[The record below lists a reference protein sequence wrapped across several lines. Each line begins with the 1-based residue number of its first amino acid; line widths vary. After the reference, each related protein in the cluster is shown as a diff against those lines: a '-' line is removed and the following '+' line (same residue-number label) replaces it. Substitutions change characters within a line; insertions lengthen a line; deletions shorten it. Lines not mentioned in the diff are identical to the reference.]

1 MLARRFVLCEA
12 LRTGNTML
20 ARQTSQTRHRAI
32 PVWKRIF
39 DVVVASI
46 ALIATIPF
54 MLVIAFCIR
63 AKMGSPVLF
72 RQRRPGL
79 AGRPFTIYKFRTMRI
94 ADTCDTVGDERR
106 ITRLGAFL
114 RRTSLDELP
123 ELWNVLRGEMS
134 IVGPRPLLLDYLDL
148 YSPEQRRRHKVLPG
162 LTGWAQV
169 NGRNAV
175 SWEER
180 LAMDTW
186 YVDHR
191 SFWLDVRIV
200 LLTGIQVLKREG
212 IDYAHHV
219 TMPRFVGSVRSSSSE
234 Q

>member
-20 ARQTSQTRHRAI
+20 ARQTSQTRHTAI

-39 DVVVASI
+39 DVVAASI

-114 RRTSLDELP
+114 RRTTLDELP
-123 ELWNVLRGEMS
+123 
-134 IVGPRPLLLDYLDL
+134 
-148 YSPEQRRRHKVLPG
+148 
-162 LTGWAQV
+162 
-169 NGRNAV
+169 
-175 SWEER
+175 
-180 LAMDTW
+180 
-186 YVDHR
+186 
-191 SFWLDVRIV
+191 
-200 LLTGIQVLKREG
+200 
-212 IDYAHHV
+212 
-219 TMPRFVGSVRSSSSE
+219 
-234 Q
+234 